1 MNINKNEPKKKSA
14 LHAYYYADV
23 NASHI
28 VNCQFLMGF
37 WEFIWEIFEIK
48 WNMFG
53 IYLIDLFPIGE
64 EIDGLALTYFAYM
77 P

>member
-1 MNINKNEPKKKSA
+1 
-14 LHAYYYADV
+14 
-23 NASHI
+23 
-28 VNCQFLMGF
+28 MGF
-37 WEFIWEIFEIK
+37 QEFIWEIFEIK

-64 EIDGLALTYFAYM
+64 EIDGLVLTYFAYM